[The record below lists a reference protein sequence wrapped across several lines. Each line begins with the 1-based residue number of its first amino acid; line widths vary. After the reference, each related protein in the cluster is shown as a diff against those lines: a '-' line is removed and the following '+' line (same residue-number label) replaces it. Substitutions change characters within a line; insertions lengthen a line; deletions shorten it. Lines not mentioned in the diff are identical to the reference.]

1 MEWSREINIDGI
13 IKRIEV
19 RCYDITKVDETYDLL
34 VCSVFKRAYSPFDG
48 TLIKSLYD
56 NKNISVGKEAE
67 SPLIDY
73 RDKCN
78 YWVSKETGSNFK
90 RIACIELLDSS
101 NKESENIKELC
112 MSFATLYNMLD
123 ELDRQGIAPDDV
135 ILPVLGS
142 GNQQIELCYI
152 VPPLITQCIKALQN
166 IKALK
171 TITFCDKSSD
181 KTDEL
186 IHMIDSVWKKKNE
199 GNRLFISYCS
209 AQRDYADALLKQ
221 LTQRKI
227 KCWMAPYSIPAGSSY
242 QAEIPAALSNVDNV
256 VVILSEEAEK
266 SRWVQKEVGCTIGAR
281 HRLIPVRMKMYDISS
296 QFGFLLDGEQIL
308 DAKENI
314 SDEQKCIEAA
324 DYIASLIKKD
334 NVGRITDRDKDFK
347 DISNAGCRDTR
358 KDSGNI
364 LHGAEYDDSIDI
376 GQSITH
382 KNSGNIK
389 YRDAHKNSS
398 NIRQGTEYSDR
409 NNIRQRIAHKDSGN
423 IRYRA
428 VHKNSKKSATDL
440 IFMGIGLAIVAELGV
455 IIRKLDK

>member
-1 MEWSREINIDGI
+1 M
-13 IKRIEV
+13 
-19 RCYDITKVDETYDLL
+19 
-34 VCSVFKRAYSPFDG
+34 
-48 TLIKSLYD
+48 
-56 NKNISVGKEAE
+56 
-67 SPLIDY
+67 
-73 RDKCN
+73 
-78 YWVSKETGSNFK
+78 
-90 RIACIELLDSS
+90 
-101 NKESENIKELC
+101 
-112 MSFATLYNMLD
+112 
-123 ELDRQGIAPDDV
+123 
-135 ILPVLGS
+135 
-142 GNQQIELCYI
+142 
-152 VPPLITQCIKALQN
+152 IKA
-166 IKALK
+166 
-171 TITFCDKSSD
+171 
-181 KTDEL
+181 
-186 IHMIDSVWKKKNE
+186 V
-199 GNRLFISYCS
+199 
-209 AQRDYADALLKQ
+209 
-221 LTQRKI
+221 
-227 KCWMAPYSIPAGSSY
+227 
-242 QAEIPAALSNVDNV
+242 IPAALSNVDNV

-347 DISNAGCRDTR
+347 DSSNAGCRDTR

-389 YRDAHKNSS
+389 YMDAHKNSS
-398 NIRQGTEYSDR
+398 NIRPGTEYSDR

>member
-1 MEWSREINIDGI
+1 M
-13 IKRIEV
+13 
-19 RCYDITKVDETYDLL
+19 
-34 VCSVFKRAYSPFDG
+34 
-48 TLIKSLYD
+48 
-56 NKNISVGKEAE
+56 
-67 SPLIDY
+67 
-73 RDKCN
+73 
-78 YWVSKETGSNFK
+78 
-90 RIACIELLDSS
+90 
-101 NKESENIKELC
+101 
-112 MSFATLYNMLD
+112 
-123 ELDRQGIAPDDV
+123 
-135 ILPVLGS
+135 
-142 GNQQIELCYI
+142 
-152 VPPLITQCIKALQN
+152 
-166 IKALK
+166 
-171 TITFCDKSSD
+171 
-181 KTDEL
+181 
-186 IHMIDSVWKKKNE
+186 
-199 GNRLFISYCS
+199 
-209 AQRDYADALLKQ
+209 
-221 LTQRKI
+221 
-227 KCWMAPYSIPAGSSY
+227 
-242 QAEIPAALSNVDNV
+242 
-256 VVILSEEAEK
+256 VILSEEAEK
-266 SRWVQKEVGCTIGAR
+266 SRWVQKEIGCTIGAR

-347 DISNAGCRDTR
+347 D
-358 KDSGNI
+358 
-364 LHGAEYDDSIDI
+364 SIDI
-376 GQSITH
+376 RQSITH